1 MIRGVQMTGTS
12 RIIWFR
18 SLVLIFFITALALSL
33 LAGCGPSEEDLQAVN
48 YTPVQ
53 RDDWEVST
61 PEAEGLDPT
70 LVANMYYEASGLDT
84 IYSLL
89 VVKNGKLIAE
99 KYFNVGSIDEL
110 GKRASV
116 TKSYT
121 SALVGIALDKG
132 YLSSVDQ
139 KMLEFFPDIADQ
151 IKDPRKEQITIR
163 NMLEMRSGYPSEEH
177 NAAAW
182 EIMWSGDYL
191 DAIADLPLSA
201 DPGTRFQYS
210 NLTAHW
216 TGIIAARASGMDLM
230 ALGNK
235 YLFGPLGVT
244 PGEDWLRDVD
254 GYYIG
259 GGDILF
265 TSRDMAR
272 FGQLYLDGGEY
283 NGQQIVSADWVRD
296 SLQTYTANEFEVTSI
311 GQFKNMGYGY
321 MWWSAKVGDRYVSFA
336 WGHGGQLIVLDHVND
351 MVVVTTADPFWGKD
365 THFDAWKYEKA
376 IIETVADFVAG
387 LP

>member
-1 MIRGVQMTGTS
+1 
-12 RIIWFR
+12 
-18 SLVLIFFITALALSL
+18 VLIFFITALALSL

-61 PEAEGLDPT
+61 PEAEGLDPM

-182 EIMWSGDYL
+182 EIWEIMWSGDYL

-259 GGDILF
+259 SGDILF

-336 WGHGGQLIVLDHVND
+336 WGHGGQLIVLDHAND